1 MQYLNRGK
9 FYGKPTVT
17 CYLASKFCT
26 MYRLL
31 TVLFFL
37 GLTAGCVTTSPVST
51 DRSYAR
57 LVNPFIGTGGH
68 GHTYPGATLPFGMVQ
83 VSPDTRLEGW
93 DGCSAY
99 HYTDSLIY
107 GFSHTHLQGTG
118 VSDYGD
124 ILIMPTNNSVHTGNN
139 WGERYR
145 SAFDK
150 STEKAHAGYYSVHL
164 DDHNITAELTAT
176 TRVGI
181 HKYTFD
187 QPDSCVV
194 FMDME
199 HRDELVT
206 YNFDPIGDSII
217 VGYRKSKAWAEDQ
230 LVYFAA
236 HYSAP
241 FEYLD
246 QTFELYTEMLP
257 DGTKQEVAEYVP
269 VFPLKFGV
277 IDTLVVKVALSSSSI
292 EGALANLAAEAPHWD
307 FARYRAD
314 AEAAWN
320 KALGAIDIKT
330 SDRNDEVIFYSALY
344 HTLTVP
350 NTWSDVDG
358 GYRGTDLENHI
369 LDSSQSA
376 QYTVFSL
383 WDTFRAT
390 HPLYTIIERERTA
403 DFIQSMLNMYQQGG
417 RLPMWELAANYTGC
431 MIGYHSV
438 PVIVDAYM
446 KGITDFDHQL
456 ALEAMIATATAD
468 ELGKISYA
476 EQGYLA
482 SEVEHESVSKTLEYA
497 YNDWCIARFAEAI
510 GADRAIVDEFDERS
524 LAYRNLFHPESKFI
538 QPRRG
543 GSFIEGFHPEEVNFN
558 YTEANGWQ
566 YNFFAPHDVNG
577 HIALIGGDEAY
588 TDLLNE
594 MFTSTTGLKGRD
606 QADITGLIGQYA
618 HGNEPSHHMAY
629 LYAFTG
635 NAHLAQARS
644 HELLKTMYS
653 NAPDGLS
660 GNEDCGQMS
669 AWYVLSALGFY
680 PVTPGSVDYV
690 FGSPLFDS
698 ATLNLENGKVM
709 TIRAKREKPEDIYIQ
724 SVVLNGAPFTRSC
737 IRHEELMAG
746 GELEFTLG
754 NQPNLTFGS
763 ALADRPQARVNDDR
777 FVPTAIIDSPR
788 SFEGT
793 QVVRLLC
800 ADMEAEMFVRSIT
813 LFGDTGSFEPYT
825 APITLSES
833 TILEAYSERNGRRSA
848 MVRSEIT
855 KLDPSRRVVITPEFD
870 NQYSAGGS
878 QALIDGIKGGP
889 NFKTGEWQGYFGTD
903 VVITVDLSE
912 AKPLSS
918 VALGSLQDIRPWI
931 WCPPSVEFTYSLDNE
946 KYYPLAT
953 IVCPIDVRDETP
965 LVYRF
970 KHEQAFT
977 TRYVRAEVKNYGTIP
992 DWHLGVGNKSWLFLD
1007 EFEIEV
1013 AK

>member
-1 MQYLNRGK
+1 MN
-9 FYGKPTVT
+9 
-17 CYLASKFCT
+17 
-26 MYRLL
+26 RLL
-31 TVLFFL
+31 SVLFFL
-37 GLTAGCVTTSPVST
+37 GLTAGCVSTSPVAT
-51 DRSYAR
+51 APNCAQ

-83 VSPDTRLEGW
+83 VSPDTRLDGW

-176 TRVGI
+176 KRVGI

-194 FMDME
+194 FMDMA

-217 VGYRKSKAWAEDQ
+217 VGYRQSKAWAQDQ
-230 LVYFAA
+230 MVYFAA

-241 FEYLD
+241 FDYQD
-246 QTFELYTEMLP
+246 QTFELYTETLP
-257 DGTKQEVAEYVP
+257 DGTTREVAEYVP

-277 IDTLVVKVALSSSSI
+277 IDTLIVKVALSSSSI
-292 EGALANLAAEAPHWD
+292 DGALANLAAEAPHWD

-314 AEAAWN
+314 AEATWN
-320 KALGAIDIKT
+320 NALGVIAIETNNRDE
-330 SDRNDEVIFYSALY
+330 EVIFYSSLY
-344 HTLTVP
+344 HSLTVP

-358 GYRGTDLENHI
+358 NYRGTDLAVHA
-369 LDSSQSA
+369 LDTTQAA

-403 DFIQSMLNMYQQGG
+403 DFIRSMLNMYKQGG
-417 RLPMWELAANYTGC
+417 ELPMWELAANQTGC

-468 ELGKISYA
+468 ELGKSSYTK
-476 EQGYLA
+476 QGYLA

-510 GADRAIVDEFDERS
+510 DAEQAIVDEFDRRS

-543 GSFIEGFHPEEVNFN
+543 GSFIEGFHPAEVNFN

-577 HIALIGGDEAY
+577 HIALLGGDEGY
-588 TDLLNE
+588 TAMLDE
-594 MFTSTTGLKGRD
+594 MFTSTSGLKGRD
-606 QADITGLIGQYA
+606 QADITGLVGQYA

-629 LYAFTG
+629 LYAYTG
-635 NAHLAQARS
+635 QSYKAQARS

-690 FGSPLFDS
+690 FGSPLFDR
-698 ATLNLENGKVM
+698 ATINLENGERF
-709 TIRAKREKPEDIYIQ
+709 TIRAKRANPNDIYIQ
-724 SVVLNGAPFTRSC
+724 TVTLNGKDHPRSY
-737 IRHEELMAG
+737 IRHDEIMAG
-746 GELEFTLG
+746 GELVFTMG
-754 NQPNLTFGS
+754 SQANAAFGS
-763 ALADRPQARVNDDR
+763 ATADRPQAFANDDK
-777 FVPTAIIDSPR
+777 FVATAIIDSPR
-788 SFEGT
+788 SFENEQT
-793 QVVRLLC
+793 VRLLC
-800 ADMEAEMFVRSIT
+800 ADEAASLFVRQIS
-813 LFGDTGSFEPYT
+813 LGGDTSAFQPYS
-825 APITLSES
+825 APIVLTES
-833 TILEAYSERNGRRSA
+833 TVLEAYSQRGAVQSA
-848 MVRSEIT
+848 LVRSEIT
-855 KLDPSRRVVITPEFD
+855 KLDPTRRVEISPAYD

-903 VVITVDLSE
+903 VTVTVDLSG
-912 AKPLSS
+912 PFHISS
-918 VALGSLQDIRPWI
+918 VALGTLQDIRPWI
-931 WCPPSVEFTYSLDNE
+931 WCPPSVTFSYSYDNVA
-946 KYYPLAT
+946 YYPLAT
-953 IVCPIDVRDETP
+953 VNSPIDVRNETP
-965 LVYRF
+965 LVHRF
-970 KHEQAFT
+970 RLDKKFT
-977 TRYVRAEVKNYGTIP
+977 ARYIRAEVKNYGTIP
-992 DWHLGVGNKSWLFLD
+992 DWHLGVGNKSWLFMD
-1007 EFEIEV
+1007 EFEVEI
-1013 AK
+1013 AR